1 MASGERRERE
11 KAEVR
16 ERILSAARELFARRG
31 IDAVTMRGI
40 AEAIEY
46 TPAALYVHF
55 RDKDDLL
62 RALCR
67 NDFAALNEQQKRV
80 SKVADP
86 VERIRRIGLAVVRFA
101 VEHPNHYRFM
111 FMTPLKGVEPAPE
124 DIARCGDPEEDGYA
138 FFVGIVQEAID
149 GGRLRPELKDAH
161 LAAQTLWAGV
171 HGVAALHITH
181 GDDPWLPMRPVGV
194 RARVMVEALVA
205 GMTGGAESRE
215 QRGERKEGGAKSRDS
230 RAKIQD
236 SRTKTLD
243 SRITNQDS
251 RVAGAKR
258 RKGARP

>member
-16 ERILSAARELFARRG
+16 ERILSAARDLFARRG

-80 SKVADP
+80 SRVADP

-124 DIARCGDPEEDGYA
+124 DMARMGDPEEDGYA
-138 FFVGIVQEAID
+138 FFVGIVQDAID
-149 GGRLRPELKDAH
+149 RGRMKPGLKDAH

-181 GDDPWLPMRPVGV
+181 ADDPWLPMRPVGV
-194 RARVMVEALVA
+194 RARMMVDALLA
-205 GMTGGAESRE
+205 GMTRGTASGAERAERRE
-215 QRGERKEGGAKSRDS
+215 SSIKIRGSQS
-230 RAKIQD
+230 LRA
-236 SRTKTLD
+236 
-243 SRITNQDS
+243 
-251 RVAGAKR
+251 R
-258 RKGARP
+258 RNKGARP

>member
-16 ERILSAARELFARRG
+16 VRILSAARDLFASRG

-67 NDFAALNEQQKRV
+67 NDFEALNAQQQRV
-80 SKVADP
+80 AKVADP

-111 FMTPLKGVEPAPE
+111 FMTPMKCLEPAPE
-124 DIARCGDPEEDGYA
+124 DLARRGDPDVDGYA
-138 FFVGIVQEAID
+138 FFVGIVKEAIES
-149 GGRLRPELKDAH
+149 GRMREGLRDAH
-161 LAAQTLWAGV
+161 LVAQTLWAGI

-181 GDDPWLPMRPVGV
+181 ADDPWLPMRPVG
-194 RARVMVEALVA
+194 A
-205 GMTGGAESRE
+205 
-215 QRGERKEGGAKSRDS
+215 
-230 RAKIQD
+230 RAKTMVDALIAGLTVAAPARGTSGS
-236 SRTKTLD
+236 SRKT
-243 SRITNQDS
+243 
-251 RVAGAKR
+251 R
-258 RKGARP
+258 RRA